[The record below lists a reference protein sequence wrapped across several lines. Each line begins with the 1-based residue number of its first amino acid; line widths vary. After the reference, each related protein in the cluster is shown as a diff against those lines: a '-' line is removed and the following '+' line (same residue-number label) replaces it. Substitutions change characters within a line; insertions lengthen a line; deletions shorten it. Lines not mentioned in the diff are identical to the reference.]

1 MVWQSSQSALYKAVA
16 EYNRG
21 EFSKDNFRN
30 CTEKAPENNVQC
42 SDNAENSFC
51 RGNIAEKPRENC
63 AGNCEKKRSV
73 NRKVNNPTQNCVGNC
88 KKCCKK
94 QRGNNPLSELF
105 ADGDFLMIAALIFIL
120 YKNGADQKLIIALVF
135 VLLG

>member
-30 CTEKAPENNVQC
+30 CTEKAPENH
-42 SDNAENSFC
+42 AENSFC

-63 AGNCEKKRSV
+63 ADNCENNCGKKRSV
-73 NRKVNNPTQNCVGNC
+73 NRKVNNLTQNCVGNC
-88 KKCCKK
+88 KKCCKN
-94 QRGNNPLSELF
+94 RCGNNPLSELF